1 MGRQGRTYSL
11 ERHLV
16 TDSHWQDCSS
26 PWSCWRTWLGRVS
39 GKNLADD
46 FVLGWGASGC
56 LEGTCHGPW
65 TKAST
70 ECLLVSLWGVTVRS
84 RVLRYKSTPEEPT
97 KVGAGL
103 KTATLPW
110 VLSGKGRCQW
120 ANCFDI
126 NRPCRVRAYSAISCP
141 RQIRDGVVNHGLK

>member
-1 MGRQGRTYSL
+1 MPGRDLSRALDKGL
-11 ERHLV
+11 
-16 TDSHWQDCSS
+16 D
-26 PWSCWRTWLGRVS
+26 RVS
-39 GKNLADD
+39 AGKS
-46 FVLGWGASGC
+46 LGSNC
-56 LEGTCHGPW
+56 SLS
-65 TKAST
+65 ST
-70 ECLLVSLWGVTVRS
+70 SVQ
-84 RVLRYKSTPEEPT
+84 STPEEPT

-141 RQIRDGVVNHGLK
+141 RQIRDGVVNHGPM